1 MIGEAQMNVIK
12 EVAKQYG
19 TTPEEVRQ
27 EMIAVIRTG
36 RKNLDPKVQAMWKKL
51 FPDGKEPTPE
61 QFIRVLS
68 DAVRQKSGC

>member
-1 MIGEAQMNVIK
+1 MNVIK